1 VAAVVAL
8 LALAV
13 PAVSSAQQFPGVFT
27 VTTTKDGNDGE
38 CNSDC
43 TLREAVSLATTS
55 GTSINLPSGVYKL
68 TLGAPLRVQ
77 NAVIIGAGLSGGQGA
92 GARTTII
99 DANGAGR
106 VIQAPAG
113 TSSILAGLTIT
124 GGRAAS
130 GAGAFVEANAQL
142 SFYNVSV
149 DGNVATTR
157 GGGVQVAGSLATIG
171 TTISGNRVSGG
182 NGGGIA
188 VESGGSATLEASTI
202 SNNTAAAGAAI
213 TSGAGSLIL
222 WHMTVA
228 GGFNVEPGGSAG
240 SFTLWNSLVAGGG
253 AGACQGTLGP
263 APHNQWTGN
272 LADDATCNFAAGEGT
287 VGADPRLGGLTNN
300 RGPTDTRAL
309 LSSSPAINTADQN
322 RCFGTDQRGA
332 APVAACDIGAFEF
345 GGHVPEPTLPPP
357 VPGETANAS
366 VKSGTVKVKIPGAD
380 EFFVLKQ
387 GQQVPVGT
395 TFDTSHGKVTLIT
408 AANQQGKTQKGWFY
422 SGVFKVGQSK
432 GKKPLTTLS
441 MTGKLSCGGGGKA
454 SAAAAKKKK
463 RRLWGDGK
471 GRFRTKGKHSAAT
484 VVGTKWLV
492 EDRCNGTLTKVKRG
506 VVSVRDFKRRKTI
519 RVTAGHQYFAKR

>member
-38 CNSDC
+38 CNNDC

-142 SFYNVSV
+142 SLYNASV
-149 DGNVATTR
+149 
-157 GGGVQVAGSLATIG
+157 
-171 TTISGNRVSGG
+171 RVSGG

-213 TSGAGSLIL
+213 TSAASSLIL

-253 AGACQGTLGP
+253 AGACQGTLGA
-263 APHNQWTGN
+263 APHNQWSGN
-272 LADDATCNFAAGEGT
+272 LADDATCNLAAGEGT
-287 VGADPRLGGLTNN
+287 VGADPGLGTLTNN

-309 LSSSPAINTADQN
+309 LSSSPAINTADQS

-332 APVAACDIGAFEF
+332 AAVGACDIGAFEF
-345 GGHVPEPTLPPP
+345 GGRVPEPTLPPP

-380 EFFVLKQ
+380 EYFVLKQ

-422 SGVFKVGQSK
+422 SGVFKVGQNK

-484 VVGTKWLV
+484 VVGTRWLV